1 MQKKEKCL
9 KLLGLIFYENN
20 LKKVEQLL
28 NLIKN
33 EEDLIKVFKNLNK
46 DYWSNNIND
55 YIKEFE
61 KLNKSKK
68 EIK

>member
-33 EEDLIKVFKNLNK
+33 EEDLIKIFKELNEN
-46 DYWSNNIND
+46 YWNNNVND

-61 KLNKSKK
+61 KLNKYKK
-68 EIK
+68 ENK

>member
-1 MQKKEKCL
+1 MK
-9 KLLGLIFYENN
+9 NN

-46 DYWSNNIND
+46 DYWNNNIND

-61 KLNKSKK
+61 KFEKK
-68 EIK
+68 

>member
-9 KLLGLIFYENN
+9 KLLGLIFYEKN

-33 EEDLIKVFKNLNK
+33 EEDLVKVFKNLNK
-46 DYWSNNIND
+46 DYWNNNIDD
-55 YIKEFE
+55 YIKELE
-61 KLNKSKK
+61 RLNKSKK
-68 EIK
+68 ENK